1 MLHTR
6 TKRELSAVSSRP
18 LLTATSIL
26 AALALAACG
35 GSQPDRAALP
45 RALGQRLAATA
56 DRVAA
61 ELEAGDAARARERAF
76 ALRAQL
82 RMAIAAGAVPVEL
95 RAPLQ
100 EGVARLLGELPKP
113 SPPAEA
119 PPPPAPPPAPAAQR
133 PPAPPH
139 GKALGKRKHER
150 KEHGAHGKKAR
161 EHDR

>member
-1 MLHTR
+1 
-6 TKRELSAVSSRP
+6 VSSRP
-18 LLTATSIL
+18 LLTGTSIL

-82 RMAIAAGAVPVEL
+82 RTAIAAGAVPAEL
-95 RAPLQ
+95 RAPLRA
-100 EGVARLLGELPKP
+100 GVARLLGELPKP
-113 SPPAEA
+113 SPPPEPPPPPA
-119 PPPPAPPPAPAAQR
+119 PESRPPPAPPPAPAAER
-133 PPAPPH
+133 PPAKPH
-139 GKALGKRKHER
+139 GKALGKEKRER
-150 KEHGAHGKKAR
+150 KGHGPRGK
-161 EHDR
+161 EGHDHDR